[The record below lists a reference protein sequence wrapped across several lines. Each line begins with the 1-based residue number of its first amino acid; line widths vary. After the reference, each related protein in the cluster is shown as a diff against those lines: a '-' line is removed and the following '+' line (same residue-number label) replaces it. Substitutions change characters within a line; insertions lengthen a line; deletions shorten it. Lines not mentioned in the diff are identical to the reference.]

1 MDLLVGPGGG
11 IPSHLQSWSSLW
23 MMQEGIHLHSEIPFS
38 AGFRR
43 QIAALGVPESSR
55 CGAEGD
61 RQGSSWIRPVG
72 KLGRSAAWMEALEVL
87 SCALFVVDSA
97 AELRFYRNQSSS
109 CRLRLSNCRSLFERT
124 RLVIGVWPRVSS
136 SGRWLS
142 IVVVCCVV
150 REMKVH
156 CCVVREMKVRGDFR
170 AMTTRAP
177 ETFIRTPT

>member
-1 MDLLVGPGGG
+1 ME
-11 IPSHLQSWSSLW
+11 SSSLLARCDGGLDGGTGGAVS
-23 MMQEGIHLHSEIPFS
+23 QTVCRRFS

-97 AELRFYRNQSSS
+97 AELRFYRN
-109 CRLRLSNCRSLFERT
+109 
-124 RLVIGVWPRVSS
+124 
-136 SGRWLS
+136 
-142 IVVVCCVV
+142 
-150 REMKVH
+150 
-156 CCVVREMKVRGDFR
+156 
-170 AMTTRAP
+170 
-177 ETFIRTPT
+177 